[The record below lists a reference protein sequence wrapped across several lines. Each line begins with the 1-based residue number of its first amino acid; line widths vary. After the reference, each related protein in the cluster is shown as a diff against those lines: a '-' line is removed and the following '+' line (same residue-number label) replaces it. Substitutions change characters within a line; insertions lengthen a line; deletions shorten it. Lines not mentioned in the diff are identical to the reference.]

1 MSLRKG
7 GVLVFVNDEKTLA
20 YMKKSEDAE
29 NNAPAKIDVILKNK
43 ASGQTIAREFKVAE
57 AKTETEKM
65 DNQK

>member
-1 MSLRKG
+1 
-7 GVLVFVNDEKTLA
+7 
-20 YMKKSEDAE
+20 MKKSEDAE